1 MSMSTDPEP
10 WQPLLDGLTKL
21 RGAWPGGA
29 GGWDPRFKCVSS
41 SFGNEIARRARDAM
55 VGVLGTEWSVATI
68 PGASEAVRALAGRYG
83 GVRSGQFLFT
93 GDVVA
98 GMHLFGL
105 WWPWGDGATVS
116 LRVGV
121 ANCDR
126 PTELYPL
133 VRALFKI
140 A

>member
-1 MSMSTDPEP
+1 MSSDSDV
-10 WQPLLDGLTKL
+10 WQPLLDGLNKL
-21 RGAWPGGA
+21 RAAWPGGGWA
-29 GGWDPRFKCVSS
+29 WDPRFKCVTS
-41 SFGNEIARRARDAM
+41 SFGKEIEQRAREAM
-55 VGVLGTEWSVATI
+55 AGVLDSEWSGSTFKNAPDPIRTL
-68 PGASEAVRALAGRYG
+68 GARFG
-83 GVRSGQFLFT
+83 GVRDGQFLFN
-93 GDVVA
+93 GEPLVA
-98 GMHLFGL
+98 AMHLFGL

-133 VRALFKI
+133 IRALFNI

>member
-1 MSMSTDPEP
+1 MASDPEV
-10 WQPLLDGLTKL
+10 WQPLLDGLEQL
-21 RGAWPGGA
+21 RVAWPGG
-29 GGWDPRFKCVSS
+29 GWSWDPRFKCVTS
-41 SFGNEIARRARDAM
+41 SFGKEIAPRARDAM
-55 VGVLGTEWSVATI
+55 AGTL
-68 PGASEAVRALAGRYG
+68 ASEWTATNLQDAPEGVKALAAKFG
-83 GVRSGQFLFT
+83 GVREGQFLFT
-93 GDVVA
+93 GTAA
-98 GMHLFGL
+98 GAMHLFGL

-133 VRALFKI
+133 VRAVFKI

>member
-1 MSMSTDPEP
+1 MATPEP
-10 WQPLLDGLTKL
+10 WQPLLDALTKL
-21 RGAWPGGA
+21 RGAWPGG
-29 GGWDPRFKCVSS
+29 GWGWDPRFKCVSS
-41 SFGNEIARRARDAM
+41 SFGNEIAQRAREALA
-55 VGVLGTEWSVATI
+55 GVLGTEWSAANI
-68 PGASEAVRALAGRYG
+68 SGAPDPVRALSGRYG
-83 GVRSGQFLFT
+83 GVRSGQFLFV
-93 GDVVA
+93 GEVVA
-98 GMHLFGL
+98 GMNLFGL

-126 PTELYPL
+126 PTELYPQ